1 MVTPIL
7 IGISISLT
15 IIFSFLIIR
24 TIIEIKKLGYK
35 EYKELII
42 LLYRIYRGIKYVYKE
57 PIISTYYGD
66 YIIAYLPVNI
76 DGVLY
81 ILRKDYYT
89 YSLINVDNSIET
101 EMHGQVITTIR
112 STKTWVS
119 NAHINCE
126 FYKTIKYLLIK
137 KTMKLSYGISTP
149 VKTYD
154 DAINIIKLDMKMENR
169 EVLINN
175 ILDE

>member
-7 IGISISLT
+7 IGISISLA

-57 PIISTYYGD
+57 PIISTYHGD

-89 YSLINVDNSIET
+89 HSLINVDK
-101 EMHGQVITTIR
+101 QTT
-112 STKTWVS
+112 TWVS
-119 NAHINCE
+119 NTDINCE
-126 FYKTIKYLLIK
+126 FYKTIKYILIK
-137 KTMKLSYGISTP
+137 KAIKLSYGISTP

-154 DAINIIKLDMKMENR
+154 DAINIIKSDMKMENR

-175 ILDE
+175 ILNE